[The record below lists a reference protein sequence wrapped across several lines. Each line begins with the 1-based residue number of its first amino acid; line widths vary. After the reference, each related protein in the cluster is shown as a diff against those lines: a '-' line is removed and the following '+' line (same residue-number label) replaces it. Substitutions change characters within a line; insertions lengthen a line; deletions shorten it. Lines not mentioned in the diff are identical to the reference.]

1 MLTRTHFRPPPPRR
15 TVRRSGGIALP
26 LFGLLAAFLL
36 LGSSSVEARSLT
48 EAETASL
55 AATVDA
61 FDSAMRSNDLAAVVE
76 TIPPRVLE
84 HIAAGA
90 GVGVDELRGLLIK
103 QMGEVLAQA
112 TIDSFE
118 MDLAKADHRELED
131 GIPYALV
138 PTETVMTIDGSKTAM
153 RSHTLALLDEG
164 IWYLV
169 RVSDAKQLE
178 ILRQV
183 YPEYVGVEFPRGS
196 MEALSQ

>member
-1 MLTRTHFRPPPPRR
+1 M
-15 TVRRSGGIALP
+15 VRRSGGIVLA
-26 LFGLLAAFLL
+26 LFGLLAVFLFL
-36 LGSSSVEARSLT
+36 APSSTEARSLT

-55 AATVDA
+55 AATVGVFDA
-61 FDSAMRSNDLAAVVE
+61 AMRSNDLGAVVE

-103 QMGEVLAQA
+103 QMGEILAQA
-112 TIDSFE
+112 TIDSFG
-118 MDLAKADHRELED
+118 MDLAKAEHRELED
-131 GIPYALV
+131 GTPFALI

-164 IWYLV
+164 NWYLV

>member
-1 MLTRTHFRPPPPRR
+1 MRTQTGFRLSPEPG
-15 TVRRSGGIALP
+15 TALR
-26 LFGLLAAFLL
+26 LSAIVFAVFGTLAVLLL
-36 LGSSSVEARSLT
+36 LGPSRTEARSLT
-48 EAETASL
+48 ETETASL

-61 FDSAMRSNDLAAVVE
+61 FDAAMKSNDLTAVIG

-84 HIAAGA
+84 HIASGA

-103 QMGEVLAQA
+103 QMEEVLAQA
-112 TIDSFE
+112 TIDSFG
-118 MDLAKADHRELED
+118 MDLAKAEHRELAD
-131 GIPYALV
+131 GTPFALI

-164 IWYLV
+164 AWYLV

-178 ILRQV
+178 ILRRV